1 MNIVDITS
9 KFFDSSTVKGAAL
22 SIACTAGG
30 FLISQVKHETTVD
43 STIAWHSKALAD
55 LKTGQA
61 ATNQALS
68 EHALTLMKIDGKLD
82 VITTKIEDDRN
93 YNERHQPKNTR

>member
-1 MNIVDITS
+1 MNWGDLVG
-9 KFFDSSTVKGAAL
+9 KVFDSGTVKGAAL

-43 STIAWHSKALAD
+43 STIAWHSKALSD
-55 LKTGQA
+55 LKEGQT
-61 ATNQALS
+61 ATNKALD